1 MNKKIILLGTI
12 MGIITCLFPPFRVS
26 FNTGSVG
33 QGMHFIF
40 ASVLKDQA
48 SIDWNLL
55 SVELFAISI
64 ATFGFA
70 YCFNNKKK

>member
-1 MNKKIILLGTI
+1 MNKKIILLGTVV
-12 MGIITCLFPPFRVS
+12 GIVACLFPPFRVS

-33 QGMHFIF
+33 QGLHFIF

-55 SVELFAISI
+55 SVELFAILI
-64 ATFGFA
+64 ATFGSA
-70 YCFNNKKK
+70 YYFSNKKK